1 MSKAKRPFS
10 GATKAA
16 HKRKFA
22 RLPNDPIEMELWRL
36 DSKAATSTAN
46 TTDAESRLQ
55 NYKKSQEDGRTGEM
69 FLELLRALPAEG
81 QCILGSG
88 YCWPG

>member
-36 DSKAATSTAN
+36 DSKAATSTAT

-55 NYKKSQEDGRTGEM
+55 NYKKSQGWQNRRDVSRVVASPT
-69 FLELLRALPAEG
+69 R
-81 QCILGSG
+81 
-88 YCWPG
+88 